1 MRKDNVIQKE
11 PLITIPPFK
20 EITDQEINDTYRK
33 FELYRFQSNLSQHQ
47 KEMTNHI
54 YGNLKTSFALVQ
66 KEEPPYLKEQAI
78 MHAVF
83 YDTAKKYYDIKED
96 SPLDHLKSLNDIAF
110 YSTEKFMS
118 NPNYYIK
125 HDNSVLLNDAQKIME
140 EQYRENAKVIHVLQK
155 KNPEIPQNV
164 HQVYVE
170 TLAYVMMTTNSK
182 ISDNMKDQVL
192 SICERMNNFIEKNDT
207 LSKIDE
213 KHKEVLLN
221 QSVLHKIRDTSLSDE
236 KSMTQTVKDMVK
248 LEQQIEKSIIF
259 EKQKQL
265 ERGFER

>member
-1 MRKDNVIQKE
+1 
-11 PLITIPPFK
+11 
-20 EITDQEINDTYRK
+20 
-33 FELYRFQSNLSQHQ
+33 
-47 KEMTNHI
+47 
-54 YGNLKTSFALVQ
+54 
-66 KEEPPYLKEQAI
+66 
-78 MHAVF
+78 
-83 YDTAKKYYDIKED
+83 
-96 SPLDHLKSLNDIAF
+96 
-110 YSTEKFMS
+110 MS
-118 NPNYYIK
+118 NPNYYIQ

-140 EQYRENAKVIHVLQK
+140 EQYRENAKVIHFLQK

-236 KSMTQTVKDMVK
+236 KSMTQTVKDLVK
-248 LEQQIEKSIIF
+248 LEQQLEKSIIF